1 VWPGGLLDISDP
13 YSIPENSSAP
23 GHKRF
28 VDLPR
33 RRSLRLP
40 EFDYSTPGA
49 YFVTVCARNRQCLF
63 GEIADGKMEPD
74 ALAELVA
81 GCWNEIPSHFPNAGL
96 DAFIVMPNH
105 IHGILLFSDAG
116 VGCIRPLQMVVG
128 SFKAAVSRKA
138 GFPVWQRNYYEH
150 VIRCEAELNLVRH
163 YIQDNPAHWLADQE
177 HSTVAGWGSDI
188 SDPYR
193 FGT

>member
-1 VWPGGLLDISDP
+1 MDSP
-13 YSIPENSSAP
+13 A
-23 GHKRF
+23 
-28 VDLPR
+28 R

-49 YFVTVCARNRQCLF
+49 YFVTVCALDRRCAF
-63 GEIADGKMEPD
+63 GEIVEGEMRMNE
-74 ALAELVA
+74 LGELVA
-81 GCWNEIPSHFPNAGL
+81 GCWNEIPSHFLNIGL
-96 DAFIVMPNH
+96 DAFDVMRNH

-116 VGCIRPLQMVVG
+116 VGCIRPLQVVVG
-128 SFKAAVSRKA
+128 TFKAAVRRKA

-177 HSTVAGWGSDI
+177 NSSVTW
-188 SDPYR
+188 
-193 FGT
+193 